1 MEVQHLRHLLA
12 ASSSKSFTR
21 AASKCFTSRQN
32 IAHSIKTLEAELG
45 VSLFERQGNTMALTE
60 EGRKAAAAAEE
71 IISEIDALRST
82 FSMPSKEPTLSMAF
96 SVNLFA
102 GVPDGVDEALKLYC
116 NRLKFFELDSK
127 RCYERVLSE
136 SVDIAIV
143 MCMDRSF
150 PKCKAVRVGGST
162 AYALVNET
170 SHLATKQSC
179 ITADLAGE
187 SLALMSEPPFQ
198 YEPLISRLSHLGYDQ
213 AAVNVVFSTSSMI
226 HLVRDLGY
234 ISITSGKFAQRPPSG
249 TIAIP
254 IADPK
259 MNWGFYILCKDE
271 RLTRREVS
279 DFVSS
284 VTKAFGVH
292 DVADRTQSARRYH

>member
-1 MEVQHLRHLLA
+1 M
-12 ASSSKSFTR
+12 
-21 AASKCFTSRQN
+21 
-32 IAHSIKTLEAELG
+32 
-45 VSLFERQGNTMALTE
+45 FERQGNAMVLTE

-71 IISEIDALRST
+71 IVSEIDALRST
-82 FSMPSKEPTLSMAF
+82 FSLPPKEPTLSVAF

-102 GVPDGVDEALKLYC
+102 GAPDGVDEVLKLYC
-116 NRLKFFELDSK
+116 DRLRFFELDSN

-136 SVDIAIV
+136 SVDAAII

-170 SHLATKQSC
+170 SRLAAKQSC
-179 ITADLAGE
+179 VAADLAGE
-187 SLALMSEPPFQ
+187 SLVLMSEPSFQ
-198 YEPLISRLSHLGYDQ
+198 YEPLFSRLGHLGYDQ
-213 AAVNVVFSTSSMI
+213 ADANVVFSTSSMI

-234 ISITSGKFAQRPPSG
+234 TSITSGKFAQRPPFG

-284 VTKAFGVH
+284 VTKAFGTH
-292 DVADRTQSARRYH
+292 GRS